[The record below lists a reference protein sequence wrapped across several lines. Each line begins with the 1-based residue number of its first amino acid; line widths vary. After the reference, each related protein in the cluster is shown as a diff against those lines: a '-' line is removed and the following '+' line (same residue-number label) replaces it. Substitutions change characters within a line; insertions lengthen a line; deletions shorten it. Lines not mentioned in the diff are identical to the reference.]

1 MALHR
6 PLFPEGEAGHDL
18 AESAPCAKG
27 VRPYLL
33 AATILASAMAV
44 IDGTIVTI
52 ALPAIQHDLQTSFA
66 TLQWV
71 VNAYSLTL
79 GSLLVAGGSA
89 GDRYGRRRVFLAGTV
104 LFTLA
109 STGCALA
116 PSTIVLIIARLIQG
130 AGAALMIPQSLAII
144 AASFPRDVRGA
155 AIGHWASAS
164 AITTALGPALGGLLI
179 DHLGWRAA
187 FWINVPF
194 AVATII
200 LTLRYVPES
209 KDASAVRPLDWKG
222 GLLAVL
228 GFGCLTS
235 GLTSASESARSV
247 SLILTVAGLVSLGLL
262 VSLERRTPNPLLPLS
277 LFRRRAFVGAN
288 LITLLLYGSFYAV
301 LFLLPFDLIEE
312 RGYSASQV
320 GFALL
325 PTGVV
330 IAVFANFGARWGDA
344 SGPRWPLIS
353 GSVLVTLAAL
363 GLASHRSG
371 LVLGILLPLLLM
383 AAGMAIAVAP
393 LTTAALNSAP
403 DSQSGTASG
412 VNNAASRLAGLFSVA
427 IVGSIVSIA
436 FFSYLKANGMQVS
449 GEMPIRFGESPKVP
463 SPLRPLIEHAFVHA
477 YAIGMAAAA
486 TFGAL
491 AATIA
496 LYTIKP
502 KPISSSRKA
511 RPLSEN

>member
-1 MALHR
+1 MAL
-6 PLFPEGEAGHDL
+6 PLFPGVKVGYDL

-33 AATILASAMAV
+33 AATILASAMAF

-79 GSLLVAGGSA
+79 GTLLVAGGSA
-89 GDRYGRRRVFLAGTV
+89 GDRYGRRRVFLAGII
-104 LFTLA
+104 LFTFA
-109 STGCALA
+109 SISCALA
-116 PSTIVLIIARLIQG
+116 PTTIILIIARLIQG
-130 AGAALMIPQSLAII
+130 TGAALMIPQSLAII
-144 AASFPRDVRGA
+144 AASFPRDIRGA

-164 AITTALGPALGGLLI
+164 AITTALGPALGGLII
-179 DHLGWRAA
+179 DHMGWRAA

-194 AVATII
+194 AAVTII
-200 LTLRYVPES
+200 LTLSYVPES
-209 KDASAVRPLDWKG
+209 KDASAVGSLDWKG

-228 GFGCLTS
+228 GFGCLAS
-235 GLTSASESARSV
+235 GLTSASESARSASSV
-247 SLILTVAGLVSLGLL
+247 LILTVAGLVSLGLL
-262 VSLERRTPNPLLPLS
+262 ISWERRAPNPLLPLS
-277 LFRRRAFVGAN
+277 LFRRRAFAAVN

-301 LFLLPFDLIEE
+301 LFLLPFDLMEE

-325 PTGVV
+325 PAGVV

-353 GSVLVTLAAL
+353 GSVLVTIAAL

-371 LVLGILLPLLLM
+371 LVLGILLPLLSM

-393 LTTAALNSAP
+393 LTTAALNAAP

-427 IVGSIVSIA
+427 IVGSIASIA
-436 FFSYLKANGMQVS
+436 FFSYLQANGMQVS
-449 GEMPIRFGESPKVP
+449 GEMPIRFGELPKLP
-463 SPLRPLIEHAFVHA
+463 SPLLSLIEHAFVHA
-477 YAIGMAAAA
+477 YATGMAAAA

-491 AATIA
+491 AAIIA

-502 KPISSSRKA
+502 KPISSNRKA